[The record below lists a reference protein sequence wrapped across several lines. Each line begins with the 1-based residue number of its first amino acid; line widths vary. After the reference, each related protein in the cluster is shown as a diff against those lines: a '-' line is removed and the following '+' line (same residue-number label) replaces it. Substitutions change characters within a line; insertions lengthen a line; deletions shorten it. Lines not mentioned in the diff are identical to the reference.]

1 MQALVGGRAI
11 SPPGRPAPDQVAL
24 ACPPDGGIA
33 GHITHRVQVDGK
45 AQRPQAHPGGGQGSL
60 NPGVA
65 RPNDS
70 DIILS
75 GVISRHRSLS
85 FGMIARLSG
94 TLSRQ
99 ASNSGGIVSRFPPC
113 RKRWSTTSLLHLD

>member
-1 MQALVGGRAI
+1 MLHHLLVLPGGPPGPVRTRQRGLAPVEQSVLDAGLVGGRA
-11 SPPGRPAPDQVAL
+11 SLPPGRPGPGQVAL

-65 RPNDS
+65 AP
-70 DIILS
+70 
-75 GVISRHRSLS
+75 
-85 FGMIARLSG
+85 MIAISYCPAL
-94 TLSRQ
+94 
-99 ASNSGGIVSRFPPC
+99 
-113 RKRWSTTSLLHLD
+113 